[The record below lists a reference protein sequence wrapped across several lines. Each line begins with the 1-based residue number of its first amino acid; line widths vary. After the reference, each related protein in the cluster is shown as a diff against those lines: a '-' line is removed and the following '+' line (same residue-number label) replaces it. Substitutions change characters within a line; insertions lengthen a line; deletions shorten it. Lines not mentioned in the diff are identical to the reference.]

1 MNGKFGCFV
10 FLLLLAGLG
19 VGGYLYMDQIM
30 DRVLEFT
37 EPKVTKDVERRIFE
51 TTEFVRSLENLELAE
66 RWTRETV
73 KETDTVRVQLPFL
86 EQELVSNASYEV
98 RFSVIYTYV
107 VSARR
112 DDWRFKLLGDVLYV
126 QAPQIECRPPAID
139 TGSIEARFDEGL
151 LVLEEEKRLEEIK
164 RSLTA
169 IANER
174 AVDSAHI
181 ELVREE
187 CRATLQEHIFNW
199 FFKDRFEISV
209 INIRFADEKPF
220 PVFRVEDE
228 IEGKKYE
235 FDQPGN

>member
-174 AVDSAHI
+174 AVDSAI
-181 ELVREE
+181 L
-187 CRATLQEHIFNW
+187 NW
-199 FFKDRFEISV
+199 CGKNAGPPYRNISSTGSSKTVLKLALSISV
-209 INIRFADEKPF
+209 LRMKSLFPF
-220 PVFRVEDE
+220 S
-228 IEGKKYE
+228 G
-235 FDQPGN
+235 